1 MKVFLKFENE
11 EDNKE
16 LNGFIKDITMIGGF
30 STIEVK
36 DKKASLFL
44 SAIHR
49 TPFVKGHEIVLEFI
63 VTDIK

>member
-16 LNGFIKDITMIGGF
+16 LNGFIKDITMIGGL
-30 STIEVK
+30 IEVR

-44 SAIHR
+44 SAIHI
-49 TPFVKGHEIVLEFI
+49 TPFAKGHEIVLEFI
-63 VTDIK
+63 ITDIK